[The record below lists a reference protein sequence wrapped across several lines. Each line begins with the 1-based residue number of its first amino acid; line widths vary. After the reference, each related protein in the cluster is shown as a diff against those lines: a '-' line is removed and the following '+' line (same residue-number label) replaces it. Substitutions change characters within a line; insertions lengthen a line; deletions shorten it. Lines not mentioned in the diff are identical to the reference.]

1 MNSLPFSGIVLNSLD
16 YLNSLNSLKMI
27 LENKTAIITGATRGI
42 GHAIA
47 IRFAKEGCNVA
58 FCGRTR
64 NAAMESVEAELNAIY
79 SDLQPPTSD
88 LKAKGY
94 VCDVADYQQ
103 AQDFVK
109 EVLADFG
116 QVDILVNNAGITA
129 DSAVKRMTEEQFDRV
144 IDVNLKSVFCM
155 TKAIQPSMWKQ
166 GHGAIVNIGS
176 VVGIAGN
183 YNQANYAASKAGI
196 IGFSKSCAKEFAA
209 RNIRVN
215 VVCPGFIETEMT
227 AEVPKELMDTWCS
240 RIPMKRPGTADEVAQ
255 ACVFLAS
262 DMCPYITSV
271 VLPVCGGMEDA

>member
-1 MNSLPFSGIVLNSLD
+1 
-16 YLNSLNSLKMI
+16 MI
-27 LENKTAIITGATRGI
+27 LEDKTAIITGATRGI

-47 IRFAKEGCNVA
+47 ARFAQEGCQVA
-58 FCGRTR
+58 FCGRSR
-64 NAAMESVEAELNAIY
+64 NAAMEAVEQEL
-79 SDLQPPTSD
+79 TS
-88 LKAKGY
+88 LGVKAKGY
-94 VCDVADYQQ
+94 AYDVADYQQ
-103 AQDFVK
+103 AQAFVK

-116 QVDILVNNAGITA
+116 KVDILVNNAGITD

-144 IDVNLKSVFCM
+144 MHTNLGSVFCM
-155 TKAIQPSMWKQ
+155 TKAIQPAMWKQ
-166 GHGAIVNIGS
+166 GHGSIVNIGS

-183 YNQANYAASKAGI
+183 YNQANYAASKAAI

-215 VVCPGFIETEMT
+215 VVAPGFVETEMT
-227 AEVPKELMDTWCS
+227 ADIPKELMDVWCS
-240 RIPMKRPGTADEVAQ
+240 RIPMKRPGKTDEVAQ

>member
-1 MNSLPFSGIVLNSLD
+1 
-16 YLNSLNSLKMI
+16 MI
-27 LENKTAIITGATRGI
+27 LQNKTAIVTGATRGI

-47 IRFAKEGCNVA
+47 VRFAKEGCDVA

-64 NAAMESVEAELNAIY
+64 NDKMIAVEQELSA
-79 SDLQPPTSD
+79 LGV
-88 LKAKGY
+88 KAKGY
-94 VCDVADYQQ
+94 AADVAEYEQ
-103 AQDFVK
+103 AQAFVK
-109 EVLADFG
+109 DVLADFG
-116 QVDILVNNAGITA
+116 KVDILVNNAGITD

-144 IDVNLKSVFCM
+144 MHTNLKSVFCM
-155 TKAIQPSMWKQ
+155 TKAIQPAMWRQ
-166 GHGAIVNIGS
+166 GHGSIVNMGS

-183 YNQANYAASKAGI
+183 YNQANYAASKAAI

-215 VVCPGFIETEMT
+215 VVAPGFVQTEMT
-227 AEVPKELMDTWCS
+227 ADIPKELMDTWCS
-240 RIPMKRPGTADEVAQ
+240 RIPMKRPGTVDEVAQ

>member
-1 MNSLPFSGIVLNSLD
+1 
-16 YLNSLNSLKMI
+16 MI
-27 LENKTAIITGATRGI
+27 LENKTAIVTGATRGI

-64 NAAMESVEAELNAIY
+64 NAAMEAVEQELNEIY
-79 SDLQPPTSD
+79 SALHSPLST
-88 LKAKGY
+88 LHAKGY
-94 VCDVADYQQ
+94 ACDVADYAS
-103 AQDFVK
+103 AQNFVK

-116 QVDILVNNAGITA
+116 KVDILVNNAGITDDA
-129 DSAVKRMTEEQFDRV
+129 AVKRMTEEQFNKV
-144 IDVNLKSVFCM
+144 MHTNLGSVFCM
-155 TKAIQPSMWKQ
+155 TKAIQPSMWRQ
-166 GHGAIVNIGS
+166 GYGAIVNIGS

-227 AEVPKELMDTWCS
+227 AEVPKEILDTWCS

-262 DMCPYITSV
+262 DMCPYITSHV
-271 VLPVCGGMEDA
+271 MPICGGMEDA

>member
-1 MNSLPFSGIVLNSLD
+1 
-16 YLNSLNSLKMI
+16 MI
-27 LENKTAIITGATRGI
+27 LQGKTAIITGATRGI

-58 FCGRTR
+58 FCGRLR
-64 NAAMESVEAELNAIY
+64 NEKMIAVENELNEIY
-79 SDLQPPTSD
+79 STLHSPLST
-88 LKAKGY
+88 LHAKGY
-94 VCDVADYQQ
+94 AADVSNYESAQ
-103 AQDFVK
+103 AFVK
-109 EVLADFG
+109 EVLTDFG
-116 QVDILVNNAGITA
+116 KVDILINNAGITA
-129 DSAVKRMTEEQFDRV
+129 DSAMKRMTEEQFDKV
-144 IDVNLKSVFCM
+144 VGVNLKSVFCM

-166 GHGAIVNIGS
+166 GHGSIVNIGS

-227 AEVPKELMDTWCS
+227 ADVPKELMDTWCS
-240 RIPMKRPGTADEVAQ
+240 RIPMKRPGTTDEVAQ

-271 VLPVCGGMEDA
+271 ELPICGGMEDA

>member
-1 MNSLPFSGIVLNSLD
+1 MLLI
-16 YLNSLNSLKMI
+16 
-27 LENKTAIITGATRGI
+27 NKTAIVTGATRGI

-64 NAAMESVEAELNAIY
+64 NDKMVAVEQELNA
-79 SDLQPPTSD
+79 LGV
-88 LKAKGY
+88 KAKGY
-94 VCDVADYQQ
+94 AYDVADYASAQ
-103 AQDFVK
+103 AFVK

-116 QVDILVNNAGITA
+116 SVDILVNNAGITDDA
-129 DSAVKRMTEEQFDRV
+129 AVKRMTEEQFNRV
-144 IDVNLKSVFCM
+144 MHTNLGSVFCM
-155 TKAIQPSMWKQ
+155 TKAIQPVMWKQ
-166 GHGAIVNIGS
+166 GHGSIVNIGS

-183 YNQANYAASKAGI
+183 YNQANYAASKAAI

-215 VVCPGFIETEMT
+215 VVAPGFVQTEMT
-227 AEVPKELMDTWCS
+227 ADIPKELMDTWCS
-240 RIPMKRPGTADEVAQ
+240 RIPMKRAGTTDEVAQ

-271 VLPVCGGMEDA
+271 VLPICGGMEDA

>member
-1 MNSLPFSGIVLNSLD
+1 
-16 YLNSLNSLKMI
+16 MI

-64 NAAMESVEAELNAIY
+64 NAAMEAVEQELNDIY
-79 SDLQPPTSD
+79 STFSTEHPT

-94 VCDVADYQQ
+94 AYNVADYQQ

-116 QVDILVNNAGITA
+116 NVDILINNAGITDDA
-129 DSAVKRMTEEQFDRV
+129 AVKRMPEEQCDHV
-144 IDVNLKSVFCM
+144 IGTNLKSVFCM
-155 TKAIQPSMWKQ
+155 TKAIQPSMWRQ
-166 GHGAIVNIGS
+166 GHGSIVNIGS

-215 VVCPGFIETEMT
+215 VLCPGFIETEMT

-240 RIPMKRPGTADEVAQ
+240 RIPMKRTGTPDEVAQ
-255 ACVFLAS
+255 CCVFLAS
-262 DMCPYITSV
+262 DMSSYITSV
-271 VLPVCGGMEDA
+271 VLPMCGGMEDA

>member
-1 MNSLPFSGIVLNSLD
+1 ML
-16 YLNSLNSLKMI
+16 
-27 LENKTAIITGATRGI
+27 LENKTAIVTGATRGI

-64 NAAMESVEAELNAIY
+64 NAAMESVEAELNG
-79 SDLQPPTSD
+79 LGV
-88 LKAKGY
+88 KAKGY
-94 VCDVADYQQ
+94 AYDVADYTS
-103 AQDFVK
+103 AQNFVK

-116 QVDILVNNAGITA
+116 NVDILVNNAGITDDA
-129 DSAVKRMTEEQFDRV
+129 AVKRMTEEQFDHV
-144 IDVNLKSVFCM
+144 IGVNLKSVFCM
-155 TKAIQPSMWKQ
+155 TKAIQPSMWRQ
-166 GHGAIVNIGS
+166 GHGSIVNIGS

-196 IGFSKSCAKEFAA
+196 IGCSKRCAKEFAA
-209 RNIRVN
+209 RNMRVN
-215 VVCPGFIETEMT
+215 GICPGFVETEMT

-271 VLPVCGGMEDA
+271 VLPICGGMEDA

>member
-1 MNSLPFSGIVLNSLD
+1 
-16 YLNSLNSLKMI
+16 MI
-27 LENKTAIITGATRGI
+27 LQNKTAIVTGATRGI

-47 IRFAKEGCNVA
+47 VRFAKEGCNVA

-64 NAAMESVEAELNAIY
+64 NDKMIAVEQELSA
-79 SDLQPPTSD
+79 LGV
-88 LKAKGY
+88 KAKGY
-94 VCDVADYQQ
+94 AADVAEYEQ
-103 AQDFVK
+103 AQAFVK
-109 EVLADFG
+109 DVLADFG
-116 QVDILVNNAGITA
+116 NVDILVNNAGITD

-144 IDVNLKSVFCM
+144 MHTNLKSVFCM
-155 TKAIQPSMWKQ
+155 TKAIQPAMWRQ
-166 GHGAIVNIGS
+166 GHGSIVNMGS

-183 YNQANYAASKAGI
+183 YNQANYAASKAAI

-215 VVCPGFIETEMT
+215 VVAPGFVQTEMT
-227 AEVPKELMDTWCS
+227 ADIPKELMDTWCS
-240 RIPMKRPGTADEVAQ
+240 RIPMKRPGTVDEVAQ

>member
-1 MNSLPFSGIVLNSLD
+1 
-16 YLNSLNSLKMI
+16 MI

-64 NAAMESVEAELNAIY
+64 NAAMEAVEQELNNIY
-79 SDLQPPTSD
+79 STFSTEHPT

-94 VCDVADYQQ
+94 AYNVADYQQ

-116 QVDILVNNAGITA
+116 KVDILVNNAGITNDA
-129 DSAVKRMTEEQFDRV
+129 AVKRMTEEQFDNV
-144 IDVNLKSVFCM
+144 IGVNLKSVFCM

-166 GHGAIVNIGS
+166 GYGAIVNIGS

-240 RIPMKRPGTADEVAQ
+240 RIPMKRPGTTDEVAQ

-271 VLPVCGGMEDA
+271 VLPICGGMEDA

>member
-1 MNSLPFSGIVLNSLD
+1 MLLH
-16 YLNSLNSLKMI
+16 
-27 LENKTAIITGATRGI
+27 NKTAIVTGATRGI

-64 NAAMESVEAELNAIY
+64 NAAMESVEQELLA
-79 SDLQPPTSD
+79 LGV
-88 LKAKGY
+88 KAKGY
-94 VCDVADYQQ
+94 AADVADYGQ

-116 QVDILVNNAGITA
+116 TVDVLINNAGITNDA
-129 DSAVKRMTEEQFDRV
+129 AVKRMTEEQFDQV
-144 IDVNLKSVFCM
+144 VGVTLKSVFCM
-155 TKAIQPSMWKQ
+155 TKAIQPCMWKQ

-227 AEVPKELMDTWCS
+227 ADVPKELMDTWCS

-271 VLPVCGGMEDA
+271 VLPICGGMEDA

>member
-1 MNSLPFSGIVLNSLD
+1 
-16 YLNSLNSLKMI
+16 MI
-27 LENKTAIITGATRGI
+27 LQNKTAIVTGATRGI

-47 IRFAKEGCNVA
+47 VRFAKEGCDVA

-64 NAAMESVEAELNAIY
+64 NEKMIAVEQELSA
-79 SDLQPPTSD
+79 LGV
-88 LKAKGY
+88 KAKGY
-94 VCDVADYQQ
+94 ATDVADYDSAQ
-103 AQDFVK
+103 AFVK
-109 EVLADFG
+109 EVLSDFG
-116 QVDILVNNAGITA
+116 KVDILVNNAGITD

-144 IDVNLKSVFCM
+144 MHTNLKSVFCM
-155 TKAIQPSMWKQ
+155 TKAIQPAMWRQ

-183 YNQANYAASKAGI
+183 YNQANYAASKAAI

-215 VVCPGFIETEMT
+215 VVAPGFVQTEMT
-227 AEVPKELMDTWCS
+227 ADIPKELMDTWCS
-240 RIPMKRPGTADEVAQ
+240 RIPMKRPGTVDEVAQ

>member
-1 MNSLPFSGIVLNSLD
+1 
-16 YLNSLNSLKMI
+16 MI
-27 LENKTAIITGATRGI
+27 LQGKTAIVTGATRGI

-47 IRFAKEGCNVA
+47 LRFAKEGCNVA

-64 NAAMESVEAELNAIY
+64 NDKMIAVEQELNALGI
-79 SDLQPPTSD
+79 
-88 LKAKGY
+88 KAKGY
-94 VCDVADYQQ
+94 AYNVADYQQ

-116 QVDILVNNAGITA
+116 KVDILVNNAGITNDA
-129 DSAVKRMTEEQFDRV
+129 AVKRMTEEQFDNV
-144 IDVNLKSVFCM
+144 IGVNLKSVFCM

-166 GHGAIVNIGS
+166 GYGAIVNIGS

-240 RIPMKRPGTADEVAQ
+240 RIPMKRPGTTDEVAQ

>member
-1 MNSLPFSGIVLNSLD
+1 MLLV
-16 YLNSLNSLKMI
+16 
-27 LENKTAIITGATRGI
+27 NKTAIVTGATRGI

-47 IRFAKEGCNVA
+47 VRFAKEGCNVA

-64 NAAMESVEAELNAIY
+64 GDKMVAVEKELN
-79 SDLQPPTSD
+79 DLGV
-88 LKAKGY
+88 KAKGY
-94 VCDVADYQQ
+94 AYDVADYTSAQ
-103 AQDFVK
+103 AFVK

-116 QVDILVNNAGITA
+116 KVDILINNAGITD

-144 IDVNLKSVFCM
+144 VNTNLKSVFCM
-155 TKAIQPSMWKQ
+155 IKAIQPSMWKQ

-215 VVCPGFIETEMT
+215 VVAPGFVETEMT
-227 AEVPKELMDTWCS
+227 ADIPKELMDTWCS
-240 RIPMKRPGTADEVAQ
+240 RIPMKRAGKPDEVAQ